1 LVIGIGFL
9 RSAKW
14 LWKPIFLE
22 FQCRSPFGC
31 FTVRQPGINIHL
43 EEIVQLTAK
52 AFNGIF
58 APLRNRNLSVYLSGQ
73 TLSLL
78 GTFMQATAQSW
89 VVWQVSHSTSALGM
103 TAMLGALPMLI
114 LGPFA
119 GAWADRLDRRKV
131 LIGTQISSMI
141 LACIFAILLQTN
153 LIQLWHI
160 YMLSAALGC
169 VSALDLPTQ
178 SAFIGDLSGND
189 QVRGAVALNG
199 MVMQASRMVGPALAG
214 WIVGSFGAAP
224 AFWLNGASF
233 ITVILS
239 LLIVQ
244 SQQVRRPAGNK
255 KSGQMK
261 EAFQFVAREPRILDL
276 LMLSFILTFFG
287 ISAGQLLPAIVTDTL
302 HSGAEMLGLITGAS
316 GAGALVSS
324 FLITPLVQR
333 IHKPG
338 WMIAGALIWMGAW
351 FAIVVFAGSVWV
363 WVAGMFFGGL
373 TGPVVNIT
381 CNGLIQ
387 VTTPAD
393 MKARMLALW
402 MMVSFGMMP
411 FGFLLVGYSASLLG
425 APLAIV
431 VNGLVLI
438 LGAGALL
445 ILRPGLRN
453 WEPKGAEK

>member
-1 LVIGIGFL
+1 
-9 RSAKW
+9 
-14 LWKPIFLE
+14 
-22 FQCRSPFGC
+22 
-31 FTVRQPGINIHL
+31 
-43 EEIVQLTAK
+43 VQLTAK

-58 APLRNRNLSVYLSGQ
+58 TPLRNRNLSVYLSGQ
-73 TLSLL
+73 TISLF

-89 VVWQVSHSTSALGM
+89 VVWQVSHSTTALGI
-103 TAMLGALPMLI
+103 TAMFGALPILI
-114 LGPFA
+114 LGAF
-119 GAWADRLDRRKV
+119 GGTWADRLDRRKV
-131 LIGTQISSMI
+131 LIVTQITSMI
-141 LACIFAILLQTN
+141 LAFVFAILLQTN

-160 YMLSAALGC
+160 YILSAALGC
-169 VSALDLPTQ
+169 VSAFDMPAQ
-178 SAFIGDLSGND
+178 SAFIGDLSGNA

-239 LLIVQ
+239 LLVVRA
-244 SQQVRRPAGNK
+244 QQVRKPAANK
-255 KSGQMK
+255 KGGQMK
-261 EAFQFVAREPRILDL
+261 EVFQFVAREPRILDL
-276 LMLSFILTFFG
+276 LILSFILTFFG
-287 ISAGQLLPAIVTDTL
+287 LSAGQLLPAIVTDTL
-302 HSGAEMLGLITGAS
+302 HSGAKILGLISGAS

-351 FAIVVFAGSVWV
+351 FAIEVFAGSVWV
-363 WVAGMFFGGL
+363 WMAGVFLGGL
-373 TGPVVNIT
+373 AGPVVNIT

-387 VTTPAD
+387 VTAPAN

-402 MMVSFGMMP
+402 MMVSFGMLP
-411 FGFLLVGYSASLLG
+411 FGFLVVGLSGSWLG
-425 APLAIV
+425 APLAIA
-431 VNGLVLI
+431 VNGLALI

-453 WEPKGAEK
+453 WQPQAVEIK